1 MYKLL
6 IVFVVVPFLTTT
18 FGLIRADV
26 DTSHI
31 VTPTIIVPTET
42 PAPIISVSDDCE
54 TVTLISKSVSIGTY
68 VPTDLVSLTSLGYS
82 NRYVRACVYDPLVTM
97 MNDSQAL
104 GLHVTILSAYR
115 SFATQTDIFNQYAQT
130 YGVARANTFSAK
142 PGHSE
147 HQLGTVLDFGNK
159 VRSGLSQKPI
169 CMDLPKVIRITK
181 QKLLDIYMSRGT
193 TDTLVFHSQRI
204 YGNMMLSLKNYSC
217 EQKRRINC
225 VTVRLRIV
233 TIALNEKYF
242 SCLVIFVC

>member
-1 MYKLL
+1 LFRLISLVRTAMYKLL

-159 VRSGLSQKPI
+159 VRSGLSQNFGNEPEGIWLSQNAHLYGFTQSYPNHKTEITGYIYEPWHYRYVGI
-169 CMDLPKVIRITK
+169 SLATYLREHDVVIEE
-181 QKLLDIYMSRGT
+181 L
-193 TDTLVFHSQRI
+193 
-204 YGNMMLSLKNYSC
+204 
-217 EQKRRINC
+217 
-225 VTVRLRIV
+225 
-233 TIALNEKYF
+233 
-242 SCLVIFVC
+242 